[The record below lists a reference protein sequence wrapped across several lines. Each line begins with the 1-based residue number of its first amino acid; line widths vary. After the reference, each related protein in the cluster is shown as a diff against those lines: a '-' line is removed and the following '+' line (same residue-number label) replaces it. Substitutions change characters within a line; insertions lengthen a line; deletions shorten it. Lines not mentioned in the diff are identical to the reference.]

1 MSKYRIYRHPQGI
14 SLNGKEFICD
24 DKGNVRLFPTEGL
37 ALVWLKKQS
46 PNSLKADTSEEL
58 FNNYGIG
65 IEIDHPK
72 QFQE

>member
-1 MSKYRIYRHPQGI
+1 MSRYRIYRHPQGI

-24 DKGNVRLFPTEGL
+24 DKGDVRLFATEGL

-58 FNNYGIG
+58 FNNYGLG
-65 IEIDHPK
+65 IELHCQK
-72 QFQE
+72 Q